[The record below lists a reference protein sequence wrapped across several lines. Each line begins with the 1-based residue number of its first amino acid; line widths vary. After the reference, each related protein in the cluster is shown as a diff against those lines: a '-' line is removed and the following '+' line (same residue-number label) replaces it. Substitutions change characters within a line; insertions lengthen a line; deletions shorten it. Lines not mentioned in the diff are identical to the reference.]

1 MTATIALV
9 GWILNIVVGLVLLA
23 RLLRARRQIP
33 ALAYYHLVTAFV
45 GLGIWIAFMAAGS
58 PVLAWA
64 GFAVLTLHNTFGD
77 KLMVKGWRKRHPGAT
92 GNAYLQ
98 AAKYTAKRPLTMA
111 HAMLAPVA
119 WFPALA
125 AAAISSWGA

>member
-9 GWILNIVVGLVLLA
+9 GWVLNTVVGLVLLV

-33 ALAYYHLVTAFV
+33 RLAYYHLVTAFA
-45 GLGIWIAFMAAGS
+45 GLGIWVGFMAAGS
-58 PVLAWA
+58 PLLAWL

-77 KLMVKGWRKRHPGAT
+77 KLMVKGWRRRHPDAT
-92 GNAYLQ
+92 GNAYFQ
-98 AAKYTAKRPLTMA
+98 AVKYTAKRPLALT
-111 HAMLAPVA
+111 HAALAPVA

-125 AAAISSWGA
+125 AAVISSWGA